1 MHEWAIAMETLSGRF
16 KINLKAADAPIA
28 LRNLYV
34 EASRLM
40 ALEETGASVEQ
51 VDLEHFAVLQERA
64 VEFLSSRES

>member
-16 KINLKAADAPIA
+16 KINLNAADAPIA
-28 LRNLYV
+28 LRNLYA